1 MTMRHSPLRIVVP
14 AVVLLAL
21 AAAGLYY
28 LNRPATAEAA
38 TIQASGVIEAEE
50 ISIAPEVGGRVVE
63 VLVDEGQVVAADDPM
78 FRFDDEALQIQRQQV
93 IAAGAAAEAEAQVAL
108 LTAQQ
113 ALTDL
118 NENAAVMTAAA
129 ELNLANA
136 KKALDDS
143 MRHRSWQQQ
152 GNRASSETIDGIE
165 AQLTLADEKVS
176 DAEDEVSRL
185 SYLSSDDPKRAAA
198 EAALYNARH
207 ARDAIKSNLNWYT
220 GSPTSFDQAILD
232 ANVSVAQAN
241 VDKAQ
246 ADFDK
251 VKIGPDPADVAMAQ
265 AQIDAAQAGLAAAK
279 ASTKAEVEAI
289 DLQLDKLIV
298 RAPAAGV
305 VLSRSVNPGEVLQP
319 GGTAM
324 TLGRMDTLHVTV
336 YLAEN
341 RYGQV
346 SLGNQ
351 AEVSVDS
358 YTGETFNAV
367 VTHIADQAEYTPRN
381 VQTQEE
387 RQTTVYAVE
396 LAITDPGGKL
406 IPGMPA
412 DVTFE

>member
-1 MTMRHSPLRIVVP
+1 MRHPPIRIIIP

-21 AAAGLYY
+21 AAGGLYY
-28 LNRPATAEAA
+28 LNRPSPAEAA

-50 ISIAPEVGGRVVE
+50 IAIAPEVGGRVIE
-63 VLVDEGQVVAADDPM
+63 VLVDEGQPVAAGDPL
-78 FRFDDEALQIQRQQV
+78 FRFDDEALQIQRQQAV
-93 IAAGAAAEAEAQVAL
+93 AAGAAAEAKAQVAL
-108 LTAQQ
+108 LTTQQ
-113 ALTDL
+113 ALSDL
-118 NENAAVMTAAA
+118 NANAAVITAQA
-129 ELNLANA
+129 ELSLANA
-136 KKALDDS
+136 KKALDDA
-143 MRHRSWQQQ
+143 MRHRSYQQQ
-152 GNRASSETIDGIE
+152 GNRASPETIDGIE
-165 AQLTLADEKVS
+165 AQLTLADETVS
-176 DAEDEVSRL
+176 EAEDEVSRL
-185 SYLSSDDPKRAAA
+185 SYLSPDDPKRAQA

-207 ARDAIKSNLNWYT
+207 ARDTIKSNLNWYT
-220 GSPTSFDQAILD
+220 GSPTTFDQAILD

-251 VKIGPDPADVAMAQ
+251 VKIGPDPADLTMAH
-265 AQIDAAQAGLAAAK
+265 AQVEAAQTAVASAK
-279 ASTKAEVEAI
+279 ATTKASVEAI
-289 DLQLDKLIV
+289 DLQLEKLIV

-305 VLSRSVNPGEVLQP
+305 VLTRSVNPGEVLQA
-319 GGTAM
+319 GGTAL

-346 SLGNQ
+346 SLGSE
-351 AEVSVDS
+351 AAVSVDS
-358 YTGETFNAV
+358 YKGETFQAV

-387 RQTTVYAVE
+387 RQTTVYSVE
-396 LAITDPGGKL
+396 LAIRDTAGKL